1 MRRIRRCALFACATM
16 TAAALVSIAGSTAV
30 WAAEMTPALKKLVA
44 AADKEGEVIVKT
56 SGNFVDGG
64 RGVKLYTDHVRQAY
78 GTTISL
84 KWSPGGSYPD
94 VGNEVAVAFRNKL
107 PSPTDI
113 YIGFSRNMA
122 VFDKFNMFETVPWKS
137 YAPDRLTDDV
147 VERGIYVKA
156 YTGTLGFSYNTEL
169 APSKPER
176 MADFLKPEWK
186 GKIATTPFAAGFEQL
201 ASKEA
206 WGPEKTLA
214 YAKKFIAQV
223 AGFMLCTEP
232 DRLASGQFV
241 AFVTDCGG
249 GSMEKA
255 AKKGA
260 PIARVITP
268 DYPMVSYFYFAVPK
282 NAPHPNAAKLFVTYL
297 LSPEGQADMYD
308 LTLNDLH
315 LFPQSQTRPKIE
327 AVEKKFGIKFQ
338 NADIAWQ
345 ATNEAGNAA
354 QREVQ
359 KIFRQSGGK

>member
-1 MRRIRRCALFACATM
+1 MTRTRCRVIG
-16 TAAALVSIAGSTAV
+16 AAATLTVAAFSLV
-30 WAAEMTPALKKLVA
+30 AAPEVGRAADMTPALKALVP
-44 AADKEGEVIVKT
+44 AADKEGEVVIKT
-56 SGNFVDGG
+56 SANFFGGG
-64 RGVKLYTDHVRQAY
+64 RGIKLYTDHVRKAY
-78 GTTISL
+78 GTKITV
-84 KWSPGGSYPD
+84 KWSPGGSYPE

-122 VFDKFNMFETVPWKS
+122 VFEKFDMFETVDWKS
-137 YAPDRLTDDV
+137 LDPVRLSDEI
-147 VERGIYVKA
+147 VEKGLFVKG

-176 MADFLKPEWK
+176 LGDFLKPEWK

-201 ASKEA
+201 AAKEA
-206 WGPEKTLA
+206 WGPQRTLDF
-214 YAKKFIAQV
+214 AKKFATQV
-223 AGFMLCTEP
+223 SGFMLCTEP
-232 DRLASGQFV
+232 ERLASGQFL

-249 GSMEKA
+249 GSMLKA
-255 AKKGA
+255 AAAGA

-282 NAPHPNAAKLFVTYL
+282 NAVHPNAAKLFVTYL
-297 LSPEGQADMYD
+297 LSERGQADMYD

-315 LFPQSQTRPKIE
+315 LFPQSKTRPAVE
-327 AVEKKFGIKFQ
+327 AVEKKFGFKFQ
-338 NADIAWQ
+338 SADVAWQ
-345 ATNEAGNAA
+345 ATNEAGNEA